1 MCVVPDTCHAASEH
15 HHTPGLRLSSFISL
29 QNSRLV
35 FVVLFVFFPLF
46 LPECKIE
53 NCEACFN
60 RNFCTKCKEGLYSHR
75 GRCFL
80 HCPEGLS
87 TTNGTMECVECEQ
100 GEWSAWGPCMKK
112 EKTCGFK
119 KGTQSRVREQAQ
131 TPSPEPPSTPST
143 PSSLQPCSPP
153 TETRRCVVQR
163 TACGKGERKKK
174 GERSGEKKK
183 EKEPGGRKE
192 GGQGERE
199 GARGGGKK
207 KKGQHRVTTAPSLT
221 TRPSPVT

>member
-1 MCVVPDTCHAASEH
+1 MGVC
-15 HHTPGLRLSSFISL
+15 LSSCPVGYYGM
-29 QNSRLV
+29 RT
-35 FVVLFVFFPLF
+35 
-46 LPECKIE
+46 PETNRCIQCKIE

-60 RNFCTKCKEGLYSHR
+60 RNFCTKCKDGLYSHR
-75 GRCFL
+75 GRCLL

-87 TTNGTMECVECEQ
+87 TTNGTMECVECEL
-100 GEWSAWGPCMKK
+100 GEWSAWGPCMKN

-131 TPSPEPPSTPST
+131 TPSPETPST
-143 PSSLQPCSPP
+143 PSSPQPCSPP

-163 TACGKGERKKK
+163 TACRKGDHKNK
-174 GERSGEKKK
+174 GERSGDQKNK

-192 GGQGERE
+192 GGRGGRE
-199 GARGGGKK
+199 GAKGGGKK
-207 KKGQHRVTTAPSLT
+207 RKGQHRVTTAPSLT